1 TRSQIRNESIVP
13 PAPKDTDAGRRSHE
27 IDRGRAY
34 TSRVDEAALAEAHA
48 RGAAA
53 WPGVT
58 LDRADFARFVVERG
72 ADSVHAEGLYL
83 ACACARGDG
92 AAIRAFDLAFGPDIA
107 AAYGRFRYV
116 GKTADDVKQLLFE
129 KLFAREQPKIAEYS
143 GKGELRTWVGV
154 SVTRM
159 LINFSSRDTRELP
172 AADDLF
178 RALPGAA
185 ADPELE
191 HLRRTYAAELKEA
204 FGHAVAQLS
213 PRERNLLHYACVE
226 DLGIDA
232 IGELYGVHRATA
244 ARWLQDARA
253 ALFKHLRTAL
263 LAQLGVRPEE
273 LESIVRMMLSR

>member
-1 TRSQIRNESIVP
+1 
-13 PAPKDTDAGRRSHE
+13 
-27 IDRGRAY
+27 
-34 TSRVDEAALAEAHA
+34 VDDPALAEAHT

-53 WPGVT
+53 WPSVRVD
-58 LDRADFARFVVERG
+58 LVDFARFVHERA
-72 ADSVHAEGLYL
+72 ADLARAEDLYL

-92 AAIRAFDLAFGPDIA
+92 AALKAFDAAFGPDIA

-129 KLFAREQPKIAEYS
+129 KLFAHDRPKIAEYS
-143 GKGELRTWVGV
+143 GKGELRMWLKVTI
-154 SVTRM
+154 TRM
-159 LINFSSRDTRELP
+159 LINFSARDTRELP

-178 RALPGAA
+178 CALPGAA
-185 ADPELE
+185 ADPELA

-204 FGHAVAQLS
+204 FGRAVTKLS
-213 PRERNLLHYACVE
+213 ARERNLLHYACVE

-253 ALFKHLRTAL
+253 ALFKHLRAAL
-263 LAQLGVRPEE
+263 LAQLRVRPDE
-273 LESIVRMMLSR
+273 LESIVRMMLSRVEITLERYLP